1 MVALYYHGGS
11 GNHGCEALVRAT
23 KKILN
28 RELTLFSSAP
38 QEDFQYGLDSV
49 VSIRGDVGRKL
60 PKKSPAYF
68 LAAVS
73 HRIRRDD
80 YWYTRLTHSEILKAV
95 HKGDVCLSIGGDNY
109 CYGQEGNRILGYY
122 NRMLRSR
129 GAKTVLWGCSV
140 EPEAMT
146 PAVVEDM
153 RRYSL
158 ITARESLTYAALK
171 SAGLTRVC
179 LVPDPAFQL
188 DPEETP
194 LPGALRRGQTVGIN
208 VSPLAAGYGS
218 LVLDNYRALVRYILK
233 ETDLDVLLLPHV
245 VKKETDDRTV
255 LRDLLNEFGAS
266 PRFAMAEDQSCMK
279 LKGMISRC
287 RFFVGA
293 RTHATI
299 AAYSTCVPTLAAG
312 YSIKARGIATDLF
325 GTEGN
330 YVVPVQSFTTASDLK
345 NAFLWL
351 TENER
356 TVKSRLEEI
365 MPRYC
370 ARAYDGAKAIEEL
383 MNHG

>member
-1 MVALYYHGGS
+1 M
-11 GNHGCEALVRAT
+11 
-23 KKILN
+23 
-28 RELTLFSSAP
+28 
-38 QEDFQYGLDSV
+38 
-49 VSIRGDVGRKL
+49 
-60 PKKSPAYF
+60 
-68 LAAVS
+68 
-73 HRIRRDD
+73 
-80 YWYTRLTHSEILKAV
+80 

-287 RFFVGA
+287 RFFVGPGPTPRLRPIPPVFRPWRQA
-293 RTHATI
+293 IPSRRGALQRI
-299 AAYSTCVPTLAAG
+299 FSVPRETM
-312 YSIKARGIATDLF
+312 
-325 GTEGN
+325 
-330 YVVPVQSFTTASDLK
+330 SF
-345 NAFLWL
+345 
-351 TENER
+351 
-356 TVKSRLEEI
+356 
-365 MPRYC
+365 RY
-370 ARAYDGAKAIEEL
+370 RALLQRRI
-383 MNHG
+383 

>member
-1 MVALYYHGGS
+1 M
-11 GNHGCEALVRAT
+11 
-23 KKILN
+23 
-28 RELTLFSSAP
+28 FSSAP

-158 ITARESLTYAALK
+158 ITARKPDLCGIKVSGSDPGIWYRIRLFSWIQKTPCRAPFAVDRRWGSMSAAGCRIWK
-171 SAGLTRVC
+171 PG
-179 LVPDPAFQL
+179 FGQ
-188 DPEETP
+188 
-194 LPGALRRGQTVGIN
+194 LPGAG
-208 VSPLAAGYGS
+208 
-218 LVLDNYRALVRYILK
+218 ALYFK

-255 LRDLLNEFGAS
+255 L
-266 PRFAMAEDQSCMK
+266 
-279 LKGMISRC
+279 
-287 RFFVGA
+287 
-293 RTHATI
+293 
-299 AAYSTCVPTLAAG
+299 
-312 YSIKARGIATDLF
+312 GIF
-325 GTEGN
+325 
-330 YVVPVQSFTTASDLK
+330 
-345 NAFLWL
+345 
-351 TENER
+351 
-356 TVKSRLEEI
+356 
-365 MPRYC
+365 
-370 ARAYDGAKAIEEL
+370 
-383 MNHG
+383 